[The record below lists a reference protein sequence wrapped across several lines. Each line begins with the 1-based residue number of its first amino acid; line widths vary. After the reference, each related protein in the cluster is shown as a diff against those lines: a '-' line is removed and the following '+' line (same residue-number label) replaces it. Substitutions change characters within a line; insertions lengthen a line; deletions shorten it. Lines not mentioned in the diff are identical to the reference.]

1 MSGTAIRV
9 EDLAKRYR
17 IGERQERY
25 KTLRDQIANA
35 VALPFRRLAA
45 TLRGESARVSRS
57 SIWALDGVSFEV
69 AEGEVVGIIGH
80 NGAGKTTLLK
90 VLSRIT
96 DPTRGRAEIH
106 GRVGSLLE
114 VGTGFHP
121 ELTGRENVFLN
132 GAILGMRRSET
143 EQKFDRIVE
152 FAEVGAFIDTPVK
165 FYSSGMYVRL
175 AFAVAAHLE
184 PEVLLVDEVLAVGD
198 AAFQRK
204 CIRSIRDSTE
214 GGRTALVVS
223 HNMAFVR
230 SLCSRVILLS
240 QGRVLAD
247 GAADEVIAEYHRT
260 FASDDAVYR
269 PRTRRGDRPVT
280 ASHVLLRGT
289 HGDVATELPCGDP
302 LTVEI
307 GLDVQP
313 GTSIPRPWIGV
324 RLYSWHGE
332 LLAHVA
338 NREAGFELPSIDGP
352 STVTCRIEG
361 LNLLP
366 GEYHLGVVV
375 ADTDNRIYDQVNHA
389 LAFTLTP
396 ADVFGSGMLPSA
408 RQGQIWVASRW
419 EVGATAERDVASV
432 GGRAGSA

>member
-1 MSGTAIRV
+1 MSRTAIRV
-9 EDLAKRYR
+9 EDLAKRYK
-17 IGERQERY
+17 IGERQEPY
-25 KTLRDQIANA
+25 KTLRDVIATAA
-35 VALPFRRLAA
+35 VQPFRRLAA
-45 TLRGESARVSRS
+45 ALRGESARVSKS

-69 AEGEVVGIIGH
+69 EEGEVVGIIGH

-96 DPTRGRAEIH
+96 EPTRGRAEIH

-143 EQKFDRIVE
+143 AAKFDRIVE
-152 FAEVGAFIDTPVK
+152 FAEVGSFIDTPVK
-165 FYSSGMYVRL
+165 FFSSGMYVRL

-198 AAFQRK
+198 ASFQRK
-204 CIRSIRDSTE
+204 CIRSIRESTE

-223 HNMAFVR
+223 HNMAFMR
-230 SLCSRVILLS
+230 SLCSRTILLS
-240 QGRVLAD
+240 RGRVVAD
-247 GAADEVIAEYHRT
+247 GPTDEVIGEYHRS
-260 FASDDAVYR
+260 FAAEDAVYR
-269 PRTRRGDRPVT
+269 ARERPDERPV
-280 ASHVLLRGT
+280 AVSHVLLRGA
-289 HGDVATELPCGDP
+289 GGAVATELPCGDP

-307 GLDVQP
+307 GLDVRP
-313 GTSIPRPWIGV
+313 GAGIPRPWIGV

-338 NREAGFELPSIDGP
+338 NREAGFELPPVEGP
-352 STVTCRIEG
+352 ATVTCTIEG

-375 ADTDNRIYDQVNHA
+375 ADTDNRVHDQVNNA

-408 RQGQIWVASRW
+408 RQGQIWLASRW
-419 EVGATAERDVASV
+419 GVEAAAERDLTGV